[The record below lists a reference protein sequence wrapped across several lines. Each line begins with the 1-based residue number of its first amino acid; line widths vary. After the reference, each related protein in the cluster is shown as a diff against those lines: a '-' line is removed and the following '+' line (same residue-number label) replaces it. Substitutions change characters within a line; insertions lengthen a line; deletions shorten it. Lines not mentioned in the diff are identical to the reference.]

1 MKRCANSYE
10 SFSESEVCVKDA
22 VMKWN
27 CNETRELMPDL
38 ATGLTAVTP
47 EIKAH
52 LDSCAECA
60 GKLEAFRQT
69 MSLLDEWRA
78 PEPSPYFDV
87 RLNARLR
94 EEAESAKQPASWLR
108 WLRRPALAASF
119 ALLMV
124 VSVTLVR
131 MNLVRMNGS
140 RHDGRGN
147 NAATQTVTVP
157 PVMAQAA
164 AEPGTA
170 VGDLQA
176 LEKNQNLYSDF
187 EVLDDLEVQ
196 QDVTANP

>member
-1 MKRCANSYE
+1 MKS
-10 SFSESEVCVKDA
+10 S
-22 VMKWN
+22 N
-27 CNETRELMPDL
+27 CDNTRELMPDL
-38 ATGLTAVTP
+38 AAGLTAVTP

-52 LDSCAECA
+52 LDSCGECA

-69 MSLLDEWRA
+69 MSLLDEWQA
-78 PEPSPYFDV
+78 PEPTPYFDV

-94 EEAESAKQPASWLR
+94 EERAKQPAGWLHWLR
-108 WLRRPALAASF
+108 KPALAAAF

-124 VSVTLVR
+124 ASVTLVR
-131 MNLVRMNGS
+131 MNSGHGDNNTTRTANPLV
-140 RHDGRGN
+140 
-147 NAATQTVTVP
+147 AVTP
-157 PVMAQAA
+157 PIA

>member
-1 MKRCANSYE
+1 MKFNISC
-10 SFSESEVCVKDA
+10 DD
-22 VMKWN
+22 
-27 CNETRELMPDL
+27 TRELMPDL
-38 ATGLTAVTP
+38 AAGLTVPTP

-69 MSLLDEWRA
+69 MSLLDEWQA

-94 EEAESAKQPASWLR
+94 EEIESARQPAGWLR
-108 WLRRPALAASF
+108 WLRKPALAASF
-119 ALLMV
+119 AVLMV

-131 MNLVRMNGS
+131 MNSGS
-140 RHDGRGN
+140 GEK
-147 NAATQTVTVP
+147 NAVAPSLAPVTVAMQSP
-157 PVMAQAA
+157 

-176 LEKNQNLYSDF
+176 LDKNQNLYSDF
-187 EVLDDLEVQ
+187 DVLDDLAVQ

>member
-1 MKRCANSYE
+1 MK
-10 SFSESEVCVKDA
+10 
-22 VMKWN
+22 

-38 ATGLTAVTP
+38 ASGLAEVTP
-47 EIKAH
+47 EVKSH
-52 LDSCAECA
+52 LEACAECA

-69 MSLLDEWRA
+69 MSLMDEWQA

-87 RLNARLR
+87 RLRARLK
-94 EEAESAKQPASWLR
+94 EESATQSAGWLH
-108 WLRRPALAASF
+108 WLRRPVLAASF

-124 VSVTLVR
+124 VGVSLVR
-131 MNLVRMNGS
+131 MNSGERGS
-140 RHDGRGN
+140 
-147 NAATQTVTVP
+147 NAAST
-157 PVMAQAA
+157 PVA

-187 EVLDDLEVQ
+187 DVLDDLAVQ